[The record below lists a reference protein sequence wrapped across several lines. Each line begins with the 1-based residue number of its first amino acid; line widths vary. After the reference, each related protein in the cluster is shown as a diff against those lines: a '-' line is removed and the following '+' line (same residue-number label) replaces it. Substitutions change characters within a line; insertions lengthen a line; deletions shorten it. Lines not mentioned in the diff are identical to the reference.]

1 MLNISYID
9 KCQHP
14 AQSIQFFI
22 RPLKLITVSII
33 NQPKLYKWHPKQKL
47 AALPMWHTEP
57 STVFRYL
64 EGIYQDCTLTVS
76 LWNA

>member
-33 NQPKLYKWHPKQKL
+33 NQPKLYK
-47 AALPMWHTEP
+47 
-57 STVFRYL
+57 
-64 EGIYQDCTLTVS
+64 
-76 LWNA
+76 